1 MPLTIFDLVVLGVI
15 AISALLASVRG
26 FTREVLA
33 IVSWVTAAAVAW
45 LFHPQLLPIAQQ
57 YIPNKTVALVV
68 AIAALFLVTLIVVS
82 LVTARVSDFVLDS
95 RIGAL
100 DRTLGF
106 IFGSARGLLLCVVG
120 YLLFAALVPEK
131 MQENYIWLRDAR
143 SKPLLEQSG
152 RSLLAILPQDVDLDI
167 VKRLAK
173 PKGGGDPSEPA
184 EEPKGQN
191 APQPPQR
198 SGSLAPTTGAT
209 PSATDRQNLQR
220 AIDQTAPRPPGQVP
234 GQAPAQPARP

>member
-68 AIAALFLVTLIVVS
+68 AIAALFLVTLIIVS

-106 IFGSARGLLLCVVG
+106 IFGAARGLLLCVVG

-131 MQENYIWLRDAR
+131 MQENYTWLRDAR

-152 RSLLAILPQDVDLDI
+152 RSLLAMLPQDVDLDI

-173 PKGGGDPSEPA
+173 PKAGDPGEPSED
-184 EEPKGQN
+184 PKGQN
-191 APQPPQR
+191 QPQPPQR
-198 SGSLAPTTGAT
+198 GGSLAPGAGT
-209 PSATDRQNLQR
+209 APTATDRQNLQR
-220 AIDQTAPRPPGQVP
+220 TIDQAAPRPPGQVP

>member
-1 MPLTIFDLVVLGVI
+1 MPITILDLVVLGVI

-33 IVSWVTAAAVAW
+33 IVSWITAAAVAW
-45 LFHPQLLPIAQQ
+45 FFHPQLLPLAQQ
-57 YIPNKTVALVV
+57 YVPNKTLALVA
-68 AIAALFLVTLIVVS
+68 AIAVLFLATLVIVS
-82 LVTARVSDFVLDS
+82 IITSKISDFVLDS

-120 YLLFAALVPEK
+120 YLLFASLVPEK
-131 MQENYIWLRDAR
+131 MQDSYTWLRDAR

-152 RSLLAILPQDVDLDI
+152 RALVAILPQNIDLDI

-173 PKGGGDPSEPA
+173 PKDGDPSEPA
-184 EEPKGQN
+184 DETKP
-191 APQPPQR
+191 APQ
-198 SGSLAPTTGAT
+198 SNSSGAT
-209 PSATDRQNLQR
+209 APVDKQNLQR
-220 AIDQTAPRPPGQVP
+220 VIDGASKP
-234 GQAPAQPARP
+234 PARP